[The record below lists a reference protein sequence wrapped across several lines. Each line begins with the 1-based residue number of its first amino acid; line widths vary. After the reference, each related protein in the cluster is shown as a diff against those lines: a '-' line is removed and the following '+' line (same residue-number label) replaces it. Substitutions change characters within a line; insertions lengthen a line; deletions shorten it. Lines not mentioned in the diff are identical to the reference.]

1 MVRRFHLEFSIWTS
15 FRINV
20 TILTAYP
27 IEQRTGLIR
36 EKPEYLLSLAFLIKK
51 GVTLHITKFL
61 AQKRSENEQQSTIK
75 QHVKYTLI
83 LGC

>member
-1 MVRRFHLEFSIWTS
+1 MEFSIWTS

-27 IEQRTGLIR
+27 TVQCTGLIR

-51 GVTLHITKFL
+51 GVTLHITKLL